1 MAKFFGKVGY
11 GMPVEVVLGVWEDGM
26 VVKEYSGDI
35 LRNSRKLM
43 TASSTLND
51 DVKVSN
57 EISILADPF
66 ANQNFL
72 SIRYIEWMGTK
83 WKVDSVEVQYPR
95 LILSMGGVYNG

>member
-11 GMPVEVVLGVWEDGM
+11 GIQVEVVLGVWEDSI
-26 VVKEYSGDI
+26 VEKEYSGDI
-35 LRNSRKLM
+35 LRNSRKLV
-43 TASSTLND
+43 TASGTLND

-66 ANQNFL
+66 ANANFH
-72 SIRYIEWMGTK
+72 SIKFIEYMGIK
-83 WKVDSVEVQYPR
+83 WEVDSVEVQYPR

>member
-11 GMPVEVVLGVWEDGM
+11 GIQAEVVLGVWEDSIIE
-26 VVKEYSGDI
+26 KEYSGDI
-35 LRNSRKLM
+35 LRNSRKLV
-43 TASSTLND
+43 TASGTLND
-51 DVKVSN
+51 NIKVSN

-66 ANQNFL
+66 ANANFN
-72 SIRYIEWMGTK
+72 SIRFIEYMGIK